1 MLTSVSLSASVPP
14 YRAGKAKM
22 LAVGSAKRL
31 PQIPEVP
38 TTAETVPGYEA
49 VTWFGLFTTAGTP
62 PAIIAK
68 INAEVRA
75 LFAEQAF
82 LDRVIV
88 PNMFETMV
96 TSPEEF
102 AEFIKRDSVKWSK
115 VLREANI
122 KVD

>member
-1 MLTSVSLSASVPP
+1 VPP

-49 VTWFGLFTTAGTP
+49 VTWFGLFTTHGTP
-62 PAIIAK
+62 PEVIDR
-68 INAEVRA
+68 INGEVRA
-75 LFAEQAF
+75 LFAEQSF

-96 TSPEEF
+96 TSPKQF
-102 AEFIKRDSVKWSK
+102 SDYIKRDSLKWGK
-115 VLREANI
+115 VLRDANI

>member
-1 MLTSVSLSASVPP
+1 MAGHVMLTSVALSASVPP

-38 TTAETVPGYEA
+38 TTAETLPGYEA

-75 LFAEQAF
+75 LFAEQASSIGLLF
-82 LDRVIV
+82 R
-88 PNMFETMV
+88 TC
-96 TSPEEF
+96 
-102 AEFIKRDSVKWSK
+102 SK
-115 VLREANI
+115 PW
-122 KVD
+122 

>member
-14 YRAGKAKM
+14 YRAGNAKM

-49 VTWFGLFTTAGTP
+49 ITWFGLFTTAGTP
-62 PAIIAK
+62 REIIGK
-68 INAEVRA
+68 INGEVRA
-75 LFAEQAF
+75 LFTEQAF
-82 LDRVIV
+82 LDRAIV
-88 PNMFETMV
+88 PSMFEPMIS
-96 TSPEEF
+96 SPEQF
-102 AEFIKRDSVKWSK
+102 AEFIRRDSEKWDK

-122 KVD
+122 HAD